1 MFDPKQLLD
10 QVLGGGNAAG
20 GRGGLGGLGGLGGAL
35 GGLGGPGGVAQQVR
49 GRLDSMGGTGG
60 FAGGAAVGGL
70 LGMLL
75 GGGKRGGGLM
85 SYGTAAA
92 VGALALH
99 AYQAYQRGQAAQ
111 STPPMNPAQVQSTPA
126 HVLPHAAPAADGG
139 AFELVLIRAMVGAA
153 KADGHMDATE
163 TQALFG
169 QVERLGLDSEA
180 KGYVFDLLNKP
191 VDLDSIAGAVATPE
205 QAAEVYLA
213 SRLAIDP
220 DQPAEQSYLDA
231 LAARL
236 KLPSELRAHLDQQ
249 AATAP
254 AAA

>member
-10 QVLGGGNAAG
+10 QVLGGGNALG
-20 GRGGLGGLGGLGGAL
+20 GRGGLGGLGGAL
-35 GGLGGPGGVAQQVR
+35 GGLGGMGQQVR

-75 GGGKRGGGLM
+75 GGRNRGGGLM

-111 STPPMNPAQVQSTPA
+111 STPAMNPAQVENTPA

-153 KADGHMDATE
+153 KADGHMDAAE

-169 QVERLGLDSEA
+169 QVEKLGLDSEA

-205 QAAEVYLA
+205 QGAEVYLA
-213 SRLAIDP
+213 SRLAINP
-220 DQPAEQSYLDA
+220 DEASERAYLDA
-231 LAARL
+231 LASRL
-236 KLPSELRAHLDQQ
+236 GLPAELRAHLDQQ
-249 AATAP
+249 AVG
-254 AAA
+254 AAGSGSAAV